1 MKRVVITFGRFNP
14 PTTGHEKLLNAV
26 KRVAGTDDYKIY
38 TSHSQDKKGKNP
50 LPSDVKVDFMKH
62 MFPDHKDS
70 IMYDNK
76 LKTIIHVLQSLQGE
90 YADVTLVVG
99 SDRVT
104 EMDSLIQKYN
114 EKEYT
119 FRKLETV
126 SAGERD
132 PDADDVS
139 GMSAS
144 KMRKAIAEMDM
155 VTFDSGLPSA
165 FKKNKTKVKELF
177 KAVRENLPEAMK

>member
-1 MKRVVITFGRFNP
+1 MKRVVVTFGRFNP
-14 PTTGHEKLLNAV
+14 PTTGHEKLLDAV
-26 KRVAGTDDYKIY
+26 KKQAGTDDYKIY
-38 TSHSQDKKGKNP
+38 TGHTQDKKGKNP
-50 LPSDVKVDFMKH
+50 LPSDVKVEFMKE
-62 MFPDHKDS
+62 MFPSHKNH

-90 YADVTLVVG
+90 YADLTLVVG
-99 SDRVT
+99 SDRVS
-104 EMDSLIQKYN
+104 EMDLLIQKYN
-114 EKEYT
+114 GKDYT

-144 KMRKAIAEMDM
+144 KMRKAIAELDM
-155 VTFDSGLPSA
+155 KTFNSGLPSA
-165 FKKNKTKVKELF
+165 VKNDKDFKNRLF
-177 KAVRENLPEAMK
+177 KAVRENLP

>member
-14 PTTGHEKLLNAV
+14 PTTGHEKLLDAV
-26 KRVAGTDDYKIY
+26 KRQAGTDDYKIY

-50 LPSDVKVDFMKH
+50 LPSDVKVEFMKE
-62 MFPDHKDS
+62 MFPVHRKN

-99 SDRVT
+99 SDRVQ
-104 EMDSLIQKYN
+104 EMDTLIQRYN

-119 FRKLETV
+119 FRNLNTV

-155 VTFDSGLPSA
+155 KTFNSGIPSA
-165 FKKNKTKVKELF
+165 VKNNKDFKNRLF
-177 KAVRENLPEAMK
+177 KAVRENLP

>member
-14 PTTGHEKLLNAV
+14 PTTGHEKLLDAV
-26 KRVAGTDDYKIY
+26 KREAGTDDYKIY

-50 LPSDVKVDFMKH
+50 LASDVKVEFMKA
-62 MFPDHKDS
+62 MYPTHKDH

-99 SDRVT
+99 SDRVQ
-104 EMDSLIQKYN
+104 EMDLLIQKYN

-144 KMRKAIAEMDM
+144 KMRKAVAEDDM
-155 VTFDSGLPSA
+155 ITFMSGLPKE
-165 FKKNKTKVKELF
+165 FKRDSDNVKKLY
-177 KAVRENLPEAMK
+177 KAVKENLP

>member
-1 MKRVVITFGRFNP
+1 MKRVVVTFGRFNP
-14 PTTGHEKLLNAV
+14 PTTGNEKLLDAV
-26 KRVAGTDDYKIY
+26 KKQAGTDDYKIY
-38 TSHSQDKKGKNP
+38 TGHTQDKKGKNP
-50 LPSDVKVDFMKH
+50 LPSDVKVEFMKE
-62 MFPDHKDS
+62 MFPSHKNH

-90 YADVTLVVG
+90 YADLTLVVG
-99 SDRVT
+99 SDRVS
-104 EMDSLIQKYN
+104 EMDLLIQKYN
-114 EKEYT
+114 GKDYT

-144 KMRKAIAEMDM
+144 KMRKAIAEDDM
-155 VTFDSGLPSA
+155 ITFMSGLPDG
-165 FKKNKTKVKELF
+165 FKKDSNNVKKLYKTVK
-177 KAVRENLPEAMK
+177 ENLP

>member
-26 KRVAGTDDYKIY
+26 KKAAGMDDYKIF

-50 LPSDVKVDFMKH
+50 LPSDVKVEFMKE
-62 MFPDHKDS
+62 MFPDHKKH

-76 LKTIIHVLQSLQGE
+76 LKTIIHVLQSLQDE
-90 YADVTLVVG
+90 YDDVTLVVG
-99 SDRVT
+99 SDRVQ

-114 EKEYT
+114 EIEYT
-119 FRKLETV
+119 FGKLETV

-144 KMRKAIAEMDM
+144 KMRKAIAEMDIK
-155 VTFDSGLPSA
+155 TFNSGIPSA
-165 FKKNKTKVKELF
+165 VKNNKDFKTRLF
-177 KAVRENLPEAMK
+177 KAVKSNLP

>member
-26 KRVAGTDDYKIY
+26 KKAAGADDYRIY
-38 TSHSQDKKGKNP
+38 TGHTQDKKGKNP
-50 LPSDVKVDFMKH
+50 LPSDMKVEFMKE
-62 MFPDHKDS
+62 MFPTHKNH
-70 IMYDNK
+70 IMHDNK

-99 SDRVT
+99 SDRVQ

-144 KMRKAIAEMDM
+144 KMRKAIAELDM
-155 VTFDSGLPSA
+155 KTFNSGIPDSVKNDKD
-165 FKKNKTKVKELF
+165 FKNRLF
-177 KAVRENLPEAMK
+177 KAVRENLP

>member
-1 MKRVVITFGRFNP
+1 MKRIAITFGRFNP
-14 PTTGHEKLLNAV
+14 PTAGHQKLIEAVEKA
-26 KRVAGTDDYKIY
+26 AGTDDYKIY
-38 TSHSQDKKGKNP
+38 TSHTQDKKGKNP
-50 LPSDVKVDFMKH
+50 LSSDDKVSYMKQ
-62 MFPDHKDS
+62 MFPSHKNH
-70 IMYDNK
+70 IMHDTS

-99 SDRVT
+99 SDRVN
-104 EMDSLIQKYN
+104 EMDLLIQKYN
-114 EKEYT
+114 GKDYT

-144 KMRKAIAEMDM
+144 KMRAFVVANDLKSFKE
-155 VTFDSGLPSA
+155 GLPDA
-165 FKKNKTKVKELF
+165 VKNNKEFVLEIF
-177 KAVRENLPEAMK
+177 NKLSKLLGA

>member
-26 KRVAGTDDYKIY
+26 KRAAGTDDYRIY
-38 TSHSQDKKGKNP
+38 TSHTQDKKGKNP
-50 LPSDVKVDFMKH
+50 LSSDLKVEFMKE
-62 MFPDHKDS
+62 MFPTHKS
-70 IMYDNK
+70 HIMYDNK
-76 LKTIIHVLQSLQGE
+76 LKTIIQVLQSLQGE
-90 YADVTLVVG
+90 YADVTLIVG
-99 SDRVT
+99 SDRVR
-104 EMDSLIQKYN
+104 EMDLLIQKYN
-114 EKEYT
+114 GIEYT
-119 FRKLETV
+119 FRNLETV

-155 VTFDSGLPSA
+155 KTFNSGLPLA
-165 FKKNKTKVKELF
+165 VKNDKDFKNRLF
-177 KAVRENLPEAMK
+177 KAVRENLS

>member
-14 PTTGHEKLLNAV
+14 PTTGHEKLLDAV
-26 KRVAGTDDYKIY
+26 KKAAGTDDYKIY

-50 LPSDVKVDFMKH
+50 LSSEDKVEYMKT
-62 MFPDHKDS
+62 MFPQHKNN
-70 IMYDNK
+70 IMYDMS
-76 LKTIIHVLQSLQGE
+76 LKTIIHVLQSLQGD
-90 YADVTLVVG
+90 YADVALVVG
-99 SDRVT
+99 SDRVQ
-104 EMDSLIQKYN
+104 EMDALIQKYN
-114 EKEYT
+114 GKDYT

-144 KMRKAIAEMDM
+144 KMRAFVKANDINSFRD
-155 VTFDSGLPSA
+155 GLPITV
-165 FKKNKTKVKELF
+165 KNDEDFVIKMFNHISSL
-177 KAVRENLPEAMK
+177 LPGN

>member
-26 KRVAGTDDYKIY
+26 KKAAGTDDYKIY
-38 TSHSQDKKGKNP
+38 TGHTQDKKGKNP
-50 LPSDVKVDFMKH
+50 LPSDAKVDFMKE
-62 MFPDHKDS
+62 MFPTHKNH

-99 SDRVT
+99 SDRVN
-104 EMDSLIQKYN
+104 EMDLLIQKYN
-114 EKEYT
+114 GKDYT

-144 KMRKAIAEMDM
+144 KMRKAIAEMDIKTY
-155 VTFDSGLPSA
+155 VSGLPASVN
-165 FKKNKTKVKELF
+165 KNKEFKTRLFNAVK
-177 KAVRENLPEAMK
+177 ENLP